1 MNLQMVEDMFIEL
14 FEAFTCFYYIN
25 IIFIYKYDAACLK
38 ISLSHTHRAY
48 IGSLERERVFS
59 SKKASGLESTYIR

>member
-1 MNLQMVEDMFIEL
+1 MFIEL

-38 ISLSHTHRAY
+38 REISLSLTY
-48 IGSLERERVFS
+48 TGSLERERGSFRPR
-59 SKKASGLESTYIR
+59 KLQD